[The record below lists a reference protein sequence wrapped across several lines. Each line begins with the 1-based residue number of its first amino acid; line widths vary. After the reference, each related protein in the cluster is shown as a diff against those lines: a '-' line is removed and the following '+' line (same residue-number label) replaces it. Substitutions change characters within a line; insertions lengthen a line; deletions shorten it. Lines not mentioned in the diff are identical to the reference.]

1 MSEFQFSWSRFND
14 LQRRAAAEDLT
25 DHEAEEYD
33 TLARVWEEA
42 KAEGRRREGRQV
54 EEQRQR
60 QAEENPSDPD
70 GSVGACLAEFQRT
83 RDQQRG
89 VTWHRAEMVEVRNP
103 DGRSTNR
110 QWVGPGLAGQ
120 TYHQPSAS
128 RGGLDAI
135 KRGLAA

>member
-1 MSEFQFSWSRFND
+1 MPEFQFSWPRFNE
-14 LQRRAAAEDLT
+14 LQRRAAAEDLS
-25 DHEAEEYD
+25 DIEADEYSA
-33 TLARVWEEA
+33 LARIWEEA
-42 KAEGRRREGRQV
+42 RAEGRRREERQA

-70 GSVGACLAEFQRT
+70 GGVGACLAEFQRT

-103 DGRSTNR
+103 DGKSTNR
-110 QWVGPGLAGQ
+110 QWIGPGHAGQ

-135 KRGLAA
+135 KRGLAG